1 MSNKPYLQILS
12 SRIQGVGGPVDNAY
26 PIAGARL
33 SNNGAAM
40 LVVPVLDG
48 GADGFGLPP
57 LVVRDNADN
66 VAPIGGGSSPAA
78 QLTVTRLT
86 VYDPVADQWD
96 RARGAPDNADA
107 QAALTQGL
115 QAAIARMQGW
125 NGATW
130 DRIKALAD
138 DADGQATNTVGA
150 VLALARNQGWN
161 GATWDRLKTLSAA
174 NLAAF
179 LGVGGLIAAGPG
191 EWAIQ
196 NTPAAATQATI
207 TRAAGG
213 AGVRHVC
220 RSVTCSILATAA
232 QGQIILNLRDGATG
246 AGTILWS
253 AQFSLGAASS
263 DRIALSGLNIVGSAN
278 TAMTL
283 EVAAAP
289 AATNFA
295 SVALTGYDAS

>member
-1 MSNKPYLQILS
+1 MTDSTLLKALSNRVVGADTNDPLNIARPLQSFL
-12 SRIQGVGGPVDNAY
+12 
-26 PIAGARL
+26 L
-33 SNNGAAM
+33 NNGAVA
-40 LVVPVLDG
+40 LAVVPITDSIT
-48 GADGFGLPP
+48 DGFGLTTIS
-57 LVVRDNADN
+57 LHDNADN
-66 VAPIGGGSSPAA
+66 VPTIGTA
-78 QLTVTRLT
+78 QYVGAVSRLT
-86 VYDPVADQWD
+86 GFDPVAGDWD
-96 RARGAPDNADA
+96 RLRTAPDNADA

-115 QAAIARMQGW
+115 QATIARMQGW

-130 DRIKALAD
+130 DRI
-138 DADGQATNTVGA
+138 
-150 VLALARNQGWN
+150 
-161 GATWDRLKTLSAA
+161 KTLSAA

-179 LGVGGLIAAGPG
+179 LGVGGLVTAGPG

-196 NTPAAATQATI
+196 HTPAAATQATI

-253 AQFSLGAASS
+253 SQFSLGAASS
-263 DRIALSGLNIVGSAN
+263 DRITLSGLNIVGSGN